1 MIKKQG
7 LEIIF
12 RVSKEL
18 MSNKEEG
25 IHCDLF
31 INGKH
36 FKDIKVDSAGE
47 YKVSIDAEDINNIVK
62 DSIILVGI
70 RANENKIVKD
80 WRVIDGI
87 IMYGL
92 DINYIGPSKEGM

>member
-1 MIKKQG
+1 MICWV
-7 LEIIF
+7 
-12 RVSKEL
+12 VS
-18 MSNKEEG
+18 
-25 IHCDLF
+25 
-31 INGKH
+31 
-36 FKDIKVDSAGE
+36 
-47 YKVSIDAEDINNIVK
+47 SIDAEDINNIVK